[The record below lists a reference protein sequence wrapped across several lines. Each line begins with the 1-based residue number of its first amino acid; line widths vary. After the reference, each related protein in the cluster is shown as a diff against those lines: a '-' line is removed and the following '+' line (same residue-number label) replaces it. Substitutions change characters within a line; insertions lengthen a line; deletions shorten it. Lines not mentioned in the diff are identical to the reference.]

1 MKSMTAMNAKRKQS
15 GFTIIE
21 LVVVILLLGIL
32 TATALPR
39 FMDVTDEAHTA
50 VVDAVQGGFAT
61 GVALFRAQWVG
72 EGQPLTAVTDS
83 TGFNLYSSSTGY
95 PRGSITPVTVG
106 ATMTTAATCGAAYE
120 SILQAGGRPAI
131 DTAETAGLLADTAPT
146 REAIVEART
155 LATPTADFVAVLERD
170 AATPTATT
178 VSCTYYYVGQYK
190 KGTTAASVTIPTITY
205 NFSTGVVGRGTATF
219 NQGS

>member
-1 MKSMTAMNAKRKQS
+1 MTAMNAKRKQS

-50 VVDAVQGGFAT
+50 VVDAVQGGFST

-83 TGFNLYSSSTGY
+83 AGFNLYSSSTGY
-95 PRGSITPVTVG
+95 PRATILPTTVG
-106 ATMTTAATCGAAYE
+106 ATMTTAATCGAVYN
-120 SILQAGGRPAI
+120 SILQSGGRPAM
-131 DTAETAGLLADTAPT
+131 DALETTAESGDVAAD
-146 REAIVEART
+146 RETIVEART
-155 LATPTADFVAVLERD
+155 TAVATADIIAVLERD
-170 AATPTATT
+170 AATPTAAT
-178 VSCTYYYVGQYK
+178 VSCTFYYVGQYK
-190 KGTTAASVTIPTITY
+190 NGNVAAPVTIPTITY
-205 NFSTGVVGRGTATF
+205 NFSTGVIGRGTVTF
-219 NQGS
+219 NQA